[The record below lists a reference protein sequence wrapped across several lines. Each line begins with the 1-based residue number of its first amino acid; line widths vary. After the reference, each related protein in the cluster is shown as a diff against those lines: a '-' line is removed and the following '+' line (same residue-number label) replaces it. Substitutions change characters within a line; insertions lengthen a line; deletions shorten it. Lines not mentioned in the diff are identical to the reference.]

1 MSLSL
6 LNQRPSTWPIT
17 LGKSAPTTSSEDNL
31 SNSYKS
37 WHPSGTNLSKMEKDN
52 LRVMSVD
59 CNPADKF
66 VTYSW
71 NNGWVWFYGHAVHL
85 PTMLQEQLKDE
96 QYAHTTLMTQCLQHL
111 GQYGTTMLAADCQ
124 TMINAFRATLG
135 LNTITT
141 WSP

>member
-1 MSLSL
+1 
-6 LNQRPSTWPIT
+6 
-17 LGKSAPTTSSEDNL
+17 
-31 SNSYKS
+31 
-37 WHPSGTNLSKMEKDN
+37 MEKDN

-135 LNTITT
+135 LTQ
-141 WSP
+141 SQRGHPDH